1 MPISWHSVKQLASGL
16 RLELIE
22 DGAIS
27 HFTPLS
33 FLFYDSQHALSRS
46 LARHLLTDDVPGLTR
61 RRNRN

>member
-1 MPISWHSVKQLASGL
+1 MPGSWHLVKQLASGL

-33 FLFYDSQHALSRS
+33 LLYDSQHAPA
-46 LARHLLTDDVPGLTR
+46 LARHLLLDEYRG
-61 RRNRN
+61 

>member
-1 MPISWHSVKQLASGL
+1 MPGSWHLVKQLASGL

-33 FLFYDSQHALSRS
+33 LLYDSQHAPSPS
-46 LARHLLTDDVPGLTR
+46 LARHLLLDECRG
-61 RRNRN
+61 